1 MPKSHKELFD
11 NSGLSFNVFHDLMS
25 KRIRKILL
33 ISSPYDAF
41 IMEKDG
47 RIAERI
53 IYEYRGLNL
62 THPPKLTWASTA
74 AEAMYLLSKKKFDL
88 VITMP
93 RINDMDPVAL
103 GKKIKQQFPN
113 LFVYLIEH
121 NAANLL
127 INQLC
132 PDHKYI
138 DKMFVWHG
146 NADLLLSIIK
156 SIEDQLNVVND
167 TQTAR
172 IRVIIYVE
180 DSPIYCSSILPLLY
194 RELVMQTQGVMEVA
208 VNDDHRN
215 LMMRARPKILIAE
228 NFEEAVNLYHRF
240 KPYLLTVLSDVRFQ
254 RNGKLDDLAGFILL
268 DMVSKNSPG
277 MPLLVLSSEESNKE
291 RAMEIPALFISKH
304 SQSLRNDIKSFAVK
318 HLAFG
323 DFIFRMP
330 DGKRVGRASNLREM
344 EKIISYIPDESI
356 NYHARRNHFSTWL
369 MARSEIE
376 LASRLRSVKTE
387 QFSSVQEIK
396 KYLAD
401 CCRERRIRRQKG
413 LVTDFTGDNL
423 DIDAD
428 FIKIGKGSLGGKA
441 MGLAFMLNLLHKENE
456 LAEKFPGVKISIPGT
471 LVITTAGFNSFI
483 KQNETR
489 ILFGNQPSDA
499 SCEDI
504 EIVERFMQADFPEVL
519 RSDLKIFLSQN
530 SYPLA
535 VRSSS
540 LLEDAQYMPCAGI
553 YKTYMIPNND
563 PDISARLNQL
573 IKAIKL
579 VYASTYLSTPRAM
592 AGTSTHRIEEEEMAI
607 IIQQVTG
614 SRYGDYFYP
623 AVSGMAQS
631 YNYYPVSYMK
641 AEEGIVHIA
650 FGLGKTVVEGGAALR
665 FCPKYPHFLPQFS
678 TVNDILQNSQRRFF
692 ALKMNS
698 FPHEFGKLNIS
709 ENGSGPESD
718 DASTLVQLDINDIK
732 DDFIQETPL
741 KMLASTYLPDDHK
754 IRDTIQASGQRLL
767 TFAGILK
774 YKAVP
779 LPEILAEILKIGQKG
794 MGCPVEIEFA
804 VNIPIKNEQKA
815 KPEFSLLQIRPMG
828 LSKQNEKIEIT
839 DAENSN
845 AVCMS
850 DSALG
855 NGTFNDIYDILFVK
869 HDTFDPSRTRD
880 ISSEISSMNKSL
892 MRQNRP
898 YLLIGPGRWG
908 SADRWLGI
916 PVTWHDIAGVRVII
930 ETSTENLQA
939 DPSQG
944 THFFHNITSLGIGY
958 ITILQNKTSFL
969 NFDWLNGLP
978 VEEETGF
985 LRHLRLEAPVLIK
998 IDGKGSRALI
1008 LQGDGNKIISKI

>member
-11 NSGLSFNVFHDLMS
+11 NSDLSFNVFHDLMS
-25 KRIRKILL
+25 KRIRNILL
-33 ISSPYDAF
+33 VSSPYDAF

-53 IYEYRGLNL
+53 IYEYRGLHL
-62 THPPKLTWASTA
+62 THPPKLTWVSTA
-74 AEAMYLLSKKKFDL
+74 AEAMEILSKKKFDL

-93 RINDMDPVAL
+93 RINDMAPVTL
-103 GKKIKQQFPN
+103 GKMIKQQFPD
-113 LFVYLIEH
+113 LFVYLLEH

-156 SIEDQLNVVND
+156 SIEDQLNVVSD

-172 IRVIIYVE
+172 IRVVIYVE

-194 RELVMQTQGVMEVA
+194 RELVMQTQGVIEGS

-228 NFEEAVNLYHRF
+228 NFEEAVDLYRRF

-254 RNGKLDDLAGFILL
+254 RNGKLDDKAGLILL

-277 MPLLVLSSEESNKE
+277 MPLLVFSSEESNRQK
-291 RAMEIPALFISKH
+291 AMDIPALFINKH
-304 SQSLRNDIKSFAVK
+304 SQSLRNDIKAFAITY
-318 HLAFG
+318 LAFG

-330 DGKRVGRASNLREM
+330 DGKKVGRASNLREM
-344 EKIISYIPDESI
+344 EKIIPYIPDESI
-356 NYHARRNHFSTWL
+356 HYHAKRNHFSTWL

-376 LASRLRSVKTE
+376 LASRLRSVKTD

-401 CCRERRIRRQKG
+401 CCRERRIRRQRG
-413 LVTDFTGDNL
+413 LVTDFTGDNF

-441 MGLAFMLNLLHKENE
+441 MGLAFMLNLLNKESG

-471 LVITTAGFNSFI
+471 LVITTSGFNSFV
-483 KQNETR
+483 KQNEAR
-489 ILFGNQPSDA
+489 ILSENWPIDA

-504 EIVERFMQADFPEVL
+504 DIVERFMQADFPDDL

-553 YKTYMIPNND
+553 YKTYMIPNNNTD
-563 PDISARLNQL
+563 TKVRLNQL
-573 IKAIKL
+573 VKAIKL
-579 VYASTYLSTPRAM
+579 VYASTYLSIPRAM
-592 AGTSTHRIEEEEMAI
+592 AGKSMHRIEEEEMAI

-614 SRYGDYFYP
+614 ARYGDYFFP

-641 AEEGIVHIA
+641 PEEGIVHIA

-678 TVNDILQNSQRRFF
+678 TVDEILQNSQRRFF
-692 ALKMNS
+692 ALKMNG
-698 FPHEFGKLNIS
+698 FPHEFGKLNQ
-709 ENGSGPESD
+709 SGVESD
-718 DASTLVQLDINDIK
+718 DTSTLVQLDINDIQ
-732 DDFIQETPL
+732 DDFIQQTPL

-774 YKAVP
+774 YNAFP
-779 LPEILAEILKIGQKG
+779 LSEILAEILKIGQKS

-804 VNIPIKNEQKA
+804 VNIPIENEQKA
-815 KPEFSLLQIRPMG
+815 KPEFSLLQIRPMSM
-828 LSKQNEKIEIT
+828 SKQNEEIEIT
-839 DAENSN
+839 DTENSE
-845 AVCMS
+845 AVCLS

-855 NGTFNDIYDILFVK
+855 NGTFNDICDILFVK
-869 HDTFDPSRTRD
+869 HDSFDPSRTRN
-880 ISSEISSMNKSL
+880 ISAEISSMNKSL

-916 PVTWHDIAGVRVII
+916 PVTWYDIAGVKVII

-969 NFDWLNGLP
+969 DFDWLNGLP
-978 VEEETGF
+978 VEKETGF
-985 LRHLRLEAPVLIK
+985 LRHLRLEAPLLIK
-998 IDGKGSRALI
+998 IDGKGSRAVI
-1008 LQGDGNKIISKI
+1008 LPTQKEWRQNNQ

>member
-11 NSGLSFNVFHDLMS
+11 NSELSFNVFHELML
-25 KRIRKILL
+25 KRIGKILL
-33 ISSPYDAF
+33 VSSPYDAF

-53 IYEYRGLNL
+53 VYEYRGLNL
-62 THPPKLTWASTA
+62 SRPPKLTWASTA
-74 AEAMYLLSKKKFDL
+74 AEAMAILSKKKFDL
-88 VITMP
+88 VMTMP

-103 GKKIKQQFPN
+103 GKMIKQQFPD
-113 LFVYLIEH
+113 LFVYLLEH

-127 INQLC
+127 INQLT

-146 NADLLLSIIK
+146 SADLLLSIIK
-156 SIEDQLNVVND
+156 SIEDKLNVVND

-172 IRVIIYVE
+172 IRVVIYVE
-180 DSPIYCSSILPLLY
+180 DSPIYSSSILPLLY
-194 RELVMQTQGVMEVA
+194 KELVMQTQGVMEGTI
-208 VNDDHRN
+208 NDDHRN
-215 LMMRARPKILIAE
+215 LLMRARPKILIAE
-228 NFEEAVNLYHRF
+228 NFEEAVELYHQF
-240 KPYLLTVLSDVRFQ
+240 KPYLLTVLSDIRFP
-254 RNGKLDDLAGFILL
+254 RNGKLDDQAGFILL

-277 MPLLVLSSEESNKE
+277 LPLLVLSSEESNRQ
-291 RAMEIPALFISKH
+291 RAMDIPAHFINKY
-304 SQSLRNDIKSFAVK
+304 SQSLHNEINSFVIK

-323 DFIFRMP
+323 DFIFRTP
-330 DGKRVGRASNLREM
+330 DGKKVGRASNIREM
-344 EKIISYIPDESI
+344 EKIIPHISDESI
-356 NYHARRNHFSTWL
+356 NYHAKRNHFSTWL

-376 LASRLRSVKTE
+376 LASRLRSVKTDH
-387 QFSSVQEIK
+387 FSNVQEIK

-413 LVTDFTGDNL
+413 LVTDFTGDDL
-423 DIDAD
+423 DIEAD

-441 MGLAFMLNLLHKENE
+441 MGLAFMLNLLNKESE
-456 LAEKFPGVKISIPGT
+456 LTKKFPDVKISIPGT

-483 KQNETR
+483 KQNKAR
-489 ILFGNQPSDA
+489 ILFGNRPSNA

-504 EIVERFMQADFPEVL
+504 DIVEQFMQADFPEDL
-519 RSDLKIFLSQN
+519 RSDLQIFLSQTT
-530 SYPLA
+530 YPLA

-553 YKTYMIPNND
+553 YKTYMIPNNN
-563 PDISARLNQL
+563 PDIISRLNQL
-573 IKAIKL
+573 VKAVKL
-579 VYASTYLSTPRAM
+579 VYASTYLSIPRAM
-592 AGTSTHRIEEEEMAI
+592 AGTSMHRIEEEEMAI

-614 SRYGDYFYP
+614 ERYGDYFYP

-641 AEEGIVHIA
+641 PEEGIVHIA
-650 FGLGKTVVEGGAALR
+650 FGLGKTVVEGGAVLR
-665 FCPKYPHFLPQFS
+665 FCPEYPNFLPQFS
-678 TVNDILQNSQRRFF
+678 TVDDILQNSQRRFF
-692 ALKMNS
+692 ALKMDG
-698 FPHEFGKLNIS
+698 FPNEFGKLNQ
-709 ENGSGPESD
+709 SGTESD
-718 DASTLVQLDINDIK
+718 DTTTLVQLDINDLH
-732 DDFIQETPL
+732 DDFIQKTPL

-754 IRDTIQASGQRLL
+754 IRDTIQASGQKLL

-774 YKAVP
+774 YDAFP
-779 LPEILAEILKIGQKG
+779 LSEILIEILKIGQQG

-804 VNIPIKNEQKA
+804 INIPLDNEEKT

-828 LSKQNEKIEIT
+828 LSRQNEKIEIT
-839 DAENSN
+839 DAENSQ
-845 AVCMS
+845 AVCLS

-855 NGTFNDIYDILFVK
+855 NGTFNDICDILFVK
-869 HDTFDPSRTRD
+869 HDCFDPSCTRD
-880 ISSEISSMNKSL
+880 ISVEIANMNKNL

-916 PVTWHDIAGVRVII
+916 PVTWHDIAGVRVVI
-930 ETSTENLQA
+930 ETSIENLKA

-969 NFDWLNGLP
+969 DVNWLNGLP
-978 VEEETGF
+978 VEKETGF
-985 LRHLRLEAPVLIK
+985 LKHLRLKTPLLIK
-998 IDGKGSRALI
+998 IDGKGSRAVVLPNI
-1008 LQGDGNKIISKI
+1008 Q